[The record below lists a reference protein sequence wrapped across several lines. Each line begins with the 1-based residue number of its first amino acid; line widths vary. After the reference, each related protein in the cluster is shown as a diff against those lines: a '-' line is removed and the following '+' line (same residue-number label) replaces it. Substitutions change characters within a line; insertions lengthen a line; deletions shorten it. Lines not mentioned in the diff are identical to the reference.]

1 VGKKKRGDKD
11 MNLSIRVS
19 GEFIDALREARWH
32 LRKNVSEILRDG
44 AIEYLEK
51 HLPKDALKKVNRML
65 NQAPERRAKGI
76 N

>member
-1 VGKKKRGDKD
+1 

-44 AIEYLEK
+44 AIEYMEK
-51 HLPKDALKKVNRML
+51 HLPQDSLKKVKRML
-65 NQAPERRAKGI
+65 KEAPEGNIKTKEK
-76 N
+76 